1 MITFPCDTCDNLLET
16 DDSAFGTK
24 VECPHCGDINV
35 VPAAGARSG
44 PAAARA
50 KARAAAPPT
59 SDRAE
64 ALGLPPDSGPEQE
77 VLRVHPAMVRAHPLA
92 GAGLLLAL
100 AVGIVGA
107 GISVATAIIPAAIG
121 FGVLALLGVIWFI
134 VWKIKSWTTTL
145 IITTKRTT
153 LRRGI
158 LSRYQ
163 REVLHD
169 RVQDVQVTQSFVD
182 RVLGVGAL
190 GLSTSSDEG
199 VEINVVDVPNVL
211 HVRKVIDAYR
221 NM

>member
-1 MITFPCDTCDNLLET
+1 MMITFPCDKCDKLLET
-16 DDSAFGTK
+16 DDSAAGTK
-24 VECPHCGDINV
+24 VECPHCADINV
-35 VPAAGARSG
+35 VPSASRGG
-44 PAAARA
+44 PSSHA
-50 KARAAAPPT
+50 KARPAAP
-59 SDRAE
+59 DRAE
-64 ALGLPPDSGPEQE
+64 ALGLPPDRGPEQT

-100 AVGIVGA
+100 AVGIVGT
-107 GISVATAIIPAAIG
+107 GVSMATALIPAAIA
-121 FGVLALLGVIWFI
+121 FGVLALFGVIWFI

-158 LSRYQ
+158 FSRYQ

-169 RVQDVQVTQSFVD
+169 RVQDVQVTQSFLD
-182 RVLGVGAL
+182 RMLGVGAL

-221 NM
+221 DM

>member
-1 MITFPCDTCDNLLET
+1 MITFTCDKCDRRLET
-16 DDSAFGTK
+16 DDSAAGTK

-35 VPAAGARSG
+35 VPAAGARTG

-50 KARAAAPPT
+50 KARAASP
-59 SDRAE
+59 DRAE

-77 VLRVHPAMVRAHPLA
+77 VIRVHPAMVRAHPLA
-92 GAGLLLAL
+92 GFGLLLAL

-107 GISVATAIIPAAIG
+107 GITIATAPPFAIG
-121 FGVLALLGVIWFI
+121 FGALALIGVVWFC
-134 VWKIKSWTTTL
+134 VWKIQSWTTTL

-158 LSRYQ
+158 LSRHQ

-169 RVQDVQVTQSFVD
+169 RVQDVQVKQSFID
-182 RVLGVGAL
+182 RMLGVGTL

-199 VEINVVDVPNVL
+199 VEITVPDVPNVL
-211 HVRKVIDAYR
+211 RVRQVIDAYR
-221 NM
+221 DM